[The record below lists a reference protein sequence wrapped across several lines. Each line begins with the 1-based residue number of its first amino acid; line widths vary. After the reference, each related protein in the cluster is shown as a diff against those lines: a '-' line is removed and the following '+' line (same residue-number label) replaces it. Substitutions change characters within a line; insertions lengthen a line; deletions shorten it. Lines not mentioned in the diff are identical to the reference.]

1 MEKSSDTKRYRE
13 RIIDR
18 EIKRYLETFGAVC
31 IKGPKDSGK
40 TSCSSRY
47 ANSKLLLA
55 DPSNHYQ
62 NKRLSEI
69 DPSMVLQGKTPHL
82 IDEWQEVEE
91 IWDAVRY
98 ALDQRGEKG
107 QFILT
112 ESSRPKRKGLRVHS
126 GDERIGRLRMRTMS
140 LYESGDSSGM
150 VSLEELCE
158 GRITPC
164 LTGEVSL
171 KSLGYYIVRGG
182 FPFSLDAP
190 AENAG
195 IVSLSYVDTILKDDA
210 ERIDGIKYDIEKMK
224 LLLRSLA
231 RNESTTVTKKR
242 LENDIKEIDDGSV
255 DYDTVNKY
263 IDVFQRL
270 YLLDNQKP
278 FSSNIRSSI
287 RVKMSEKHHF
297 CDPSLPCALLGLTPE
312 KLINNIEAFQ
322 RMFESL
328 CNRDIKVYA
337 ESFGAEVFHYQDY
350 SNREIDTVVELKDG
364 RWCAF
369 EIKLGANQIDKA
381 ALNLIEIR
389 DKIANE
395 GGKAPSV
402 LAVICGVS
410 KAAYQRKDGVYV
422 VPITALKN

>member
-31 IKGPKDSGK
+31 IEGPKDSGK

-69 DPSMVLQGKTPHL
+69 DPSMVLQGETPHL

-112 ESSRPKRKGLRVHS
+112 ESSRPKRKELRVQN
-126 GDERIGRLRMRTMS
+126 GTGRIGRLRMRTMS

-171 KSLGYYIVRGG
+171 KSLAYYIVRGG

-195 IVSLSYVDTILKDDA
+195 IVSLSYIDTNLKDDA

-263 IDVFQRL
+263 LDVFQRL

-278 FSSNIRSSI
+278 FSSNIRSTR
-287 RVKMSEKHHF
+287 RVKTREKYHF
-297 CDPSLPCALLGLTPE
+297 SDPSLPCALLGLTPE

-381 ALNLIEIR
+381 ALNLIEIS
-389 DKIANE
+389 DKIAKE

-402 LAVICGVS
+402 LAVISGMS
-410 KAAYQRKDGVYV
+410 NAAYQRKDGVYV